1 MIRVER
7 VRVADA
13 AGPNRIAAKLVT
25 SMYIG
30 DRFEHLFELGH
41 ARLRAY
47 GESPLAADSMHF
59 VELPRDAVWIFRA
72 NA

>member
-1 MIRVER
+1 VRIASDAGENRV
-7 VRVADA
+7 
-13 AGPNRIAAKLVT
+13 AAKLVT

-30 DRFEHLFELGH
+30 DRFEHLFELGY

-47 GESPLAADSMHF
+47 GETPLVAGSTHF

-72 NA
+72 SA